1 MASRDS
7 NMMQARQSN
16 SPAVQYRNSETHSS
30 RQYFGPSDSAPAG
43 YAQQQDPR
51 DQYDNAGPRYPGTG
65 SAGYTGASS
74 GKFQGQGYGGQPGY
88 GAPPQQN
95 YPAQSPPHQQQPGN
109 MPQYPGHPQAT
120 QGQFTQ
126 QGQYPPYQDVGANS
140 MVRPGQNVDTPMGG
154 YEQYPPRDPRDS
166 RGVPVTAV
174 PVSRPTYAASGPPP
188 TQGYQAPQGG
198 PGFYPPGSSSGQQQ
212 FGAQPHDPFFGR
224 GGYPQETPQQ
234 YESTPAPS
242 RTPTATTAAAPAPP
256 TAPSSSHRRER
267 DSRDSVER
275 SDARHGHRHGTERH
289 GGGSDRHAPRRP

>member
-7 NMMQARQSN
+7 NTMQSRQSN

-30 RQYFGPSDSAPAG
+30 RQHLGPTEGASAG
-43 YAQQQDPR
+43 YAQQQDHR

-74 GKFQGQGYGGQPGY
+74 GKFQGQSYGGQPGY
-88 GAPPQQN
+88 GAPPQQS

-109 MPQYPGHPQAT
+109 IPQYSGHPQAP
-120 QGQFTQ
+120 QGQFTP

-188 TQGYQAPQGG
+188 TQGYQSTQSG

-212 FGAQPHDPFFGR
+212 FGVQPHDPFFGR
-224 GGYPQETPQQ
+224 GGYPQETLQQ
-234 YESTPAPS
+234 YGTTPAPS

-256 TAPSSSHRRER
+256 PAPSSSHRRER
-267 DSRDSVER
+267 DSHDSVER
-275 SDARHGHRHGTERH
+275 SDARHNHRPGPERH
-289 GGGSDRHAPRRP
+289 GGSDRHGTRRP